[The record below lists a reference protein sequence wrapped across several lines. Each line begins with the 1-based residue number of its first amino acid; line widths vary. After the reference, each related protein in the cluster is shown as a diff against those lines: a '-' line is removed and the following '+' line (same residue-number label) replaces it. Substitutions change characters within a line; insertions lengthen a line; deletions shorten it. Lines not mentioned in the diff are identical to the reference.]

1 MKDRRLRVDFML
13 SPEVLAAAATCG
25 KNSDVAAAKA
35 MRGTATRRLIRAE
48 QYRIAMQHRLQRT
61 SEPAS
66 GCGAILESNET
77 RREQKETEEMDAREF
92 IGGTFLKPEDIGP
105 TPIVLTI
112 TNVAEG
118 KYDKLDLTLD
128 DESKLSLNA
137 TNGKTIARAWGYET
151 SAWIRKQVELRVGT
165 TTYKGEPQDT
175 ILLRPISPATP
186 AKVRSLAR
194 PSKPPTDPNPIDD
207 DIPFN

>member
-1 MKDRRLRVDFML
+1 ML
-13 SPEVLAAAATCG
+13 SREVLAAAAACG
-25 KNSDVAAAKA
+25 RHSDIAACRG
-35 MRGTATRRLIRAE
+35 MRGTATRRAIRE
-48 QYRIAMQHRLQRT
+48 QQYQTAMQHRGQGTNEAT
-61 SEPAS
+61 S
-66 GCGAILESNET
+66 GDGAALETNEA
-77 RREQKETEEMDAREF
+77 RLEQKETEKMDAREF

-118 KYDKLDLTLD
+118 KYDKLDLTFD

-151 SAWIRKQVELRVGT
+151 AAWLRKQVELRVGI

-186 AKVRSLAR
+186 AHEKALA
-194 PSKPPTDPNPIDD
+194 KPPKIDD
-207 DIPFN
+207 DIPF